1 MRKEKENI
9 YSRPV
14 RGTLHLSLLCC
25 LPGPLPGQPLSYVFH
40 FIVVCL
46 PIPVLTVSRKL
57 RVLTWPRPLPWPLC
71 AWPSICYAHFWL
83 SLRCFCEVDTAF
95 QQVKGPRAVQRIAAA
110 LNASSRMQLKD
121 IHKRYISC
129 SVGWVYSYGGARFMF
144 PAAICSPIVWHLH
157 KYLFG
162 PNKFAFHM
170 RWLTKQKRSDRTRKS
185 ECSQLQFPHVSVL
198 FKDSDFPLFKQR
210 NQNLKRNLHSF
221 CSFC

>member
-1 MRKEKENI
+1 MLKIGHLKRGNSRCGKENI

-14 RGTLHLSLLCC
+14 RSTLHLSLLCC
-25 LPGPLPGQPLSYVFH
+25 LPRPFPRQPLSHVFH

-57 RVLTWPRPLPWPLC
+57 RVLTPTGPRPLC

-95 QQVKGPRAVQRIAAA
+95 QQVKGPRAVQRMAAA

-129 SVGWVYSYGGARFMF
+129 SVGW
-144 PAAICSPIVWHLH
+144 
-157 KYLFG
+157 
-162 PNKFAFHM
+162 
-170 RWLTKQKRSDRTRKS
+170 RT
-185 ECSQLQFPHVSVL
+185 FHVSRGYLQPNRVPP
-198 FKDSDFPLFKQR
+198 S
-210 NQNLKRNLHSF
+210 
-221 CSFC
+221 